1 MAKGRKTPS
10 ANPTGAFPSLPE
22 QDEPRR
28 SRRNNAGQGGA
39 RQQLEKVADVIDQP
53 QQAPRK
59 RTVVPDDVPPNPM
72 APTPRPVRK
81 PSQKPRKAKS
91 STKDTIT
98 QGSRSGSSV
107 QPAMAA
113 PGTDVS
119 VFSAPEPE
127 LCAAVAG
134 SRFGL
139 QVQASGPPS
148 FVGPQSTHDYEQ
160 QRIRYQGRPQIGS
173 SSGQHQ
179 SGTRNEDAVQGTPVR
194 PRANNHRSYADT
206 LRLPSPP
213 RPMLKAAGTTA
224 PNHAKVGLQSH
235 STPLSAITEDSSTSA
250 SDPTATRLNTDKRI
264 TVQVAPEPQG
274 NAVLQRKQSSQCAPG
289 PSRSGDVFGGDSDLS
304 LTSGSETDGELP
316 LVPKPRNVDH
326 EMDDDGERLLVPK
339 PRNVDHEIDDDEP
352 RARESLYET
361 DNEGLYTD
369 DPANMDGQG
378 DDLYFDNDRDVRM
391 NVDPWGD
398 DQEFPSN
405 LDDAIEDSSEDNEE
419 RSQDHDKNGQILPEV
434 HQLPPSRETA
444 PLQAGR
450 PPSPPP
456 RVSIPSRSSLTNS
469 RVQRHHLLGQRSS
482 SLKPG
487 VPRNHAPSAPPSQ
500 SQQAQRHPPISQG
513 DPLHESQER
522 DQPQGAGSNQRQTT
536 SPRTQRSDRWEPFA
550 DGQVNT
556 DHDVVNRHHKRNRR
570 PRSPSPTYLQS
581 VRNGDHPHQKKSKR
595 GARDQ
600 DERGSNAGT
609 EQTDG
614 SGSLTLVNKDESRAP
629 SRQGSKYSKT
639 SKADVVARP
648 VTMAFFGPLWC
659 KLLDEGKAKLR
670 LHLMTDDP
678 FPPREMAIDGIC
690 TEIIIELVI
699 KYEEEGLELEAGFYP
714 EYGRQMAIILY
725 SDTQTFRSEVKK
737 CVTRSVVDDYHLFP
751 PENLQSE
758 IERIEFVKNKAARLL
773 ENAQFLRGA
782 PDSLGKTSNFAH
794 PALKKVCLAYFYS
807 SSDKALRQFPDFQE
821 YIPERALLLVGAMV
835 RFTLETFATH
845 GFNKRVSLNVEQV
858 EGHYTNLCRLLNQV
872 AADKYHGPKLDN
884 MLRQWA
890 KIGMTGYAPNN
901 PILVNSQDW
910 QVVLD

>member
-39 RQQLEKVADVIDQP
+39 RQQLKKVADVIDQP

-59 RTVVPDDVPPNPM
+59 RTVVPDDVPPNSM
-72 APTPRPVRK
+72 APTPQPVRK

-119 VFSAPEPE
+119 VFLQSQGPGLVCRFRLPGHLHSLDHNPRMTTNNNGLGTKVAHKSA
-127 LCAAVAG
+127 AAQDNINPAHAT
-134 SRFGL
+134 RMQFK
-139 QVQASGPPS
+139 A
-148 FVGPQSTHDYEQ
+148 
-160 QRIRYQGRPQIGS
+160 
-173 SSGQHQ
+173 HQ
-179 SGTRNEDAVQGTPVR
+179 SGPALIILD
-194 PRANNHRSYADT
+194 S
-206 LRLPSPP
+206 
-213 RPMLKAAGTTA
+213 AGTTA
-224 PNHAKVGLQSH
+224 PNHTKVGSQSH

-250 SDPTATRLNTDKRI
+250 SDPTATCLNTDKRI
-264 TVQVAPEPQG
+264 A
-274 NAVLQRKQSSQCAPG
+274 SSQCAPG

-316 LVPKPRNVDH
+316 LVPKPRKVDH
-326 EMDDDGERLLVPK
+326 EMDDDGERPLVPK
-339 PRNVDHEIDDDEP
+339 PRNVDHEMDDNEP

-405 LDDAIEDSSEDNEE
+405 LDDTIEDSSEDNKE

-444 PLQAGR
+444 PLQAGQ

-456 RVSIPSRSSLTNS
+456 RVSIPSRSSYEFS
-469 RVQRHHLLGQRSS
+469 CPV
-482 SLKPG
+482 
-487 VPRNHAPSAPPSQ
+487 APPPWTTIFFA
-500 SQQAQRHPPISQG
+500 QARSPIDMFLCPRHLDSHDHSSHPFPKGIHCTN
-513 DPLHESQER
+513 L
-522 DQPQGAGSNQRQTT
+522 
-536 SPRTQRSDRWEPFA
+536 RSATNHKEPFV

-556 DHDVVNRHHKRNRR
+556 DHDVVNHHHKRNRR
-570 PRSPSPTYLQS
+570 LRSPSPTYLQL
-581 VRNGDHPHQKKSKR
+581 VPNGDHPHQKKSKR

-600 DERGSNAGT
+600 DEHGSNAGT

-614 SGSLTLVNKDESRAP
+614 SRSLTLVNKDESRAP

-639 SKADVVARP
+639 SKADVMARP
-648 VTMAFFGPLWC
+648 SPLWC
-659 KLLDEGKAKLR
+659 KLLDEGKAKLH
-670 LHLMTDDP
+670 LHLMTDNP
-678 FPPREMAIDGIC
+678 FPPHKMAIDGIC

-737 CVTRSVVDDYHLFP
+737 CVTCSIVDDYHLFP

-758 IERIEFVKNKAARLL
+758 IGRIEFVKNKAVQLL
-773 ENAQFLRGA
+773 KNAQFLHGA
-782 PDSLGKTSNFAH
+782 PDSLGKTSNFTH

-821 YIPERALLLVGAMV
+821 YIPERALLLIGAMV
-835 RFTLETFATH
+835 RFTLEIFAMH
-845 GFNKRVSLNVEQV
+845 GFNKRVSLNVKQV

-872 AADKYHGPKLDN
+872 AADKYHGPKLNN

-890 KIGMTGYAPNN
+890 KIRMTGYAPNN

>member
-1 MAKGRKTPS
+1 
-10 ANPTGAFPSLPE
+10 
-22 QDEPRR
+22 
-28 SRRNNAGQGGA
+28 
-39 RQQLEKVADVIDQP
+39 
-53 QQAPRK
+53 
-59 RTVVPDDVPPNPM
+59 M

-148 FVGPQSTHDYEQ
+148 FVGPQSTHDYKQ
-160 QRIRYQGRPQIGS
+160 QRTRYQGRPQIGS

-179 SGTRNEDAVQGTPVR
+179 FGTRNEDAVQGIP
-194 PRANNHRSYADT
+194 
-206 LRLPSPP
+206 LPSPP

-224 PNHAKVGLQSH
+224 PNHAKVGSQSH

-250 SDPTATRLNTDKRI
+250 SDPTATCLNTDKRI
-264 TVQVAPEPQG
+264 
-274 NAVLQRKQSSQCAPG
+274 AVQCAPG

-304 LTSGSETDGELP
+304 LTSGSETNGELP

-326 EMDDDGERLLVPK
+326 KMDDD
-339 PRNVDHEIDDDEP
+339 DDDEP
-352 RARESLYET
+352 QARESLYET

-369 DPANMDGQG
+369 DPTNMDGQG
-378 DDLYFDNDRDVRM
+378 DDLYFDNDQDVRM

-405 LDDAIEDSSEDNEE
+405 LDDAIEDSSEDNKE

-450 PPSPPP
+450 PLSPPP

-500 SQQAQRHPPISQG
+500 SQQAQRHVSLPQTSRQPRPPQPPISQG

-522 DQPQGAGSNQRQTT
+522 DQLQGAGSNQRQTT

-550 DGQVNT
+550 DGQINM

-570 PRSPSPTYLQS
+570 PHSPSPTYLQS

-595 GARDQ
+595 GACDQ

-614 SGSLTLVNKDESRAP
+614 SRSLTLVNKDESRAP
-629 SRQGSKYSKT
+629 SHQGRK
-639 SKADVVARP
+639 VN
-648 VTMAFFGPLWC
+648 LC
-659 KLLDEGKAKLR
+659 
-670 LHLMTDDP
+670 LHLMTDNP

-690 TEIIIELVI
+690 TEIIIKLVI

-725 SDTQTFRSEVKK
+725 SDTQIFRSEVKK
-737 CVTRSVVDDYHLFP
+737 CVTRSIVDDYHLFP

-773 ENAQFLRGA
+773 ENAQFLCGA

-794 PALKKVCLAYFYS
+794 PALKKVCLTYFYS

-821 YIPERALLLVGAMV
+821 YIPERALLLVGAMIH
-835 RFTLETFATH
+835 FTLEIFATH

-872 AADKYHGPKLDN
+872 TADKYHGPKLDN
-884 MLRQWA
+884 MLHQWA